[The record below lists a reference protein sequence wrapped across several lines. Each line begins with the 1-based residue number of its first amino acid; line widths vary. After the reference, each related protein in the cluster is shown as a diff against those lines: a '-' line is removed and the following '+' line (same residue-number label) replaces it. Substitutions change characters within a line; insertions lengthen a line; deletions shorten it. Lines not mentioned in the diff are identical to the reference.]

1 MKKVS
6 ELFRNGKYIPL
17 VLFLLLVWSAL
28 DFWPVRIQWTLLILL
43 FITLFIFP
51 FLNGY
56 QDAGQ
61 KKPKEEEKEEERT
74 WWKDFGGAIYHI
86 IIAIGIG
93 AGAKMHENDFG
104 GLRFLWVSLAAG
116 AVIGF
121 LICRS
126 IIFFYSH
133 WTYLQQHK
141 HQFYVEVIFAGIF
154 LAACLGPFINQ
165 YANDKPA
172 ICNSF
177 IIEPSDRQKN
187 TQSKYITLLTERG
200 KERFE
205 PSNRILS
212 KLHNGDSVLELC
224 IKKGRLGF
232 DYVDEFRIPEKK
244 DPND

>member
-1 MKKVS
+1 MKKIVTHIA
-6 ELFRNGKYIPL
+6 NANYIPL
-17 VLFLLLVWSAL
+17 VLFLLLAWSVL
-28 DFWPVRIQWTLLILL
+28 DFWSVRIQLTLLILL
-43 FITLFIFP
+43 LISLFIIP
-51 FLNGY
+51 FFQGY
-56 QDAGQ
+56 HEAGLG
-61 KKPKEEEKEEERT
+61 KPKAEEKEEERT

-86 IIAIGIG
+86 IISIGIG

-104 GLRFLWVSLAAG
+104 GLRFLWVSLVAG

-121 LICRS
+121 MICRI
-126 IIFFYSH
+126 IIFFYSD
-133 WTYLQQHK
+133 WSYLQQHK
-141 HQFYVEVIFAGIF
+141 QQFYAEVIFAGIF
-154 LAACLGPFINQ
+154 LAACISPFINQ

-187 TQSKYITLLTERG
+187 TQSKYITVLTERG

-205 PSNRILS
+205 PPNRILS